1 MKLRKE
7 SNMSLVQQDRPYLT
21 YRDNNLYDED
31 GTLFTDVYFTNVG
44 QAEARLIEHD
54 ARGNIK

>member
-1 MKLRKE
+1 MKTQKI
-7 SNMSLVQQDRPYLT
+7 QKPY
-21 YRDNNLYDED
+21 NLYDED